1 MQSAIGRLRARGS
14 SHTGL
19 HHWKAQRVTAVSNLL
34 LVLWFLFNAI
44 SMAGADYAEWVAWF
58 QSPLNA
64 SLMVMLVLSVFYHA
78 KMGVQVMIED
88 YVHSEGLK
96 VVGLVG
102 VTLLAA
108 ALATAC
114 IVSILMLATGG

>member
-14 SHTGL
+14 AHSGVG
-19 HHWKAQRVTAVSNLL
+19 HWKAQRVTAIANLF
-34 LVLWFLFNAI
+34 LVIWFLFNAI
-44 SMAGADYAEWVAWF
+44 GMAGAGYAEWAAWF

-64 SLMVMLVLSVFYHA
+64 SLMVMLVLSAFFHA

-88 YVHSEGLK
+88 YVHHEGLK
-96 VVGLVG
+96 VAALVG
-102 VTLLAA
+102 ATLAAA

-114 IVSILMLATGG
+114 VVSILMLATGG

>member
-19 HHWKAQRVTAVSNLL
+19 GHWKAQRVTAIANLL

-44 SMAGADYAEWVAWF
+44 GMAGAGYAEWVTWF
-58 QSPLNA
+58 QSPLHA

-88 YVHSEGLK
+88 YVHTEGLK
-96 VVGLVG
+96 VAGLVG
-102 VTLLAA
+102 ITLLAA